1 MFGIIN
7 GVSDCKSAEVS
18 MKIIRANGKIDDL
31 GVVSYYHKN
40 PLKRAIFKI
49 KQMLGIKFQQKI

>member
-1 MFGIIN
+1 MIN
-7 GVSDCKSAEVS
+7 GIGNAKSAEVS
-18 MKIIRANGKIDDL
+18 LVIIRADGSKQDL

-49 KQMLGIKFQQKI
+49 KQLLGIIIPSQIK